1 MVNRRRFL
9 QDDGSTTAGTDNR
22 IVPRYRKFH
31 GYRRRNLIIIKV
43 LKKMLLTPRRS
54 GSISPEEI
62 DNGPETKDLGTAEN
76 GSVTPGAYENGEGAK
91 EFLTTGRTGRRNAM
105 PNILGRHAEIGL
117 LDLSNRFKELSTHT
131 DRSSS
136 GGQNLNAPGTSKQ
149 QD

>member
-1 MVNRRRFL
+1 MRLVKTMLMRRHL
-9 QDDGSTTAGTDNR
+9 E
-22 IVPRYRKFH
+22 
-31 GYRRRNLIIIKV
+31 
-43 LKKMLLTPRRS
+43 
-54 GSISPEEI
+54 SINPEEI
-62 DNGPETKDLGTAEN
+62 DNGPETEDLGTAEN

-131 DRSSS
+131 DQSSS

-149 QD
+149 QG